1 MTSNENELIN
11 NLMDEVVINFKIKES
26 TLISLLLRN
35 KREQL
40 RSIESLSQSKISIDD
55 KYVKISSTL
64 ASNTVRAQ

>member
-40 RSIESLSQSKISIDD
+40 RSIESLSQSKVSIDD